1 MSFQGLPHLPFGWC
15 LALIMWVHVHLGL
28 DRHVCL
34 TFDSKWQLS
43 NTRNKIFTKFCL
55 WFLLCQ
61 GNEIGISL
69 SLSLLPLRQKCYFST
84 STYNM
89 PASWWLCPRQEL
101 HWALK
106 KVIRIVHF
114 CFAHY
119 ADGLI
124 FFEKMSLVSLSSI
137 FSWVAEC
144 SESRYDTYLSC
155 NYLPSYYLSSCSSS
169 TYF

>member
-1 MSFQGLPHLPFGWC
+1 MYVLLVTQNDNYQKQGTRYSLNFAFDLFFAKEMKSVSLYLCHFF
-15 LALIMWVHVHLGL
+15 HLG
-28 DRHVCL
+28 
-34 TFDSKWQLS
+34 
-43 NTRNKIFTKFCL
+43 RNVIL
-55 WFLLCQ
+55 VQ
-61 GNEIGISL
+61 
-69 SLSLLPLRQKCYFST
+69 QVH
-84 STYNM
+84 TYNM

-114 CFAHY
+114 CVAQY
-119 ADGLI
+119 ADGLL

-144 SESRYDTYLSC
+144 SESRYNTYLSC
-155 NYLPSYYLSSCSSS
+155 NYLPSNYLSSCSSS